1 MLLYAL
7 PIGGVTA
14 DENETPGT
22 KPLEGKYISVMGDSI
37 STYMGWSDSKPITDE
52 SCAYRYGE
60 PYYGPVGSDCH
71 NTELLVE
78 DTWWHQ
84 AAQELGAQILV
95 NNAGNSSGLLHAS
108 YPADADWH
116 QYLQDMLAYK
126 TRPYFMGTE
135 EIDPDIIA
143 LYIGS
148 HDVRMSPSTFGTLEA
163 VDFDTLI
170 VPNGDGTFTYAEP
183 ATVAEAY
190 CILLHKIT
198 VTYPNAEVVVTPHPA
213 EFARL
218 LRTSV
223 SRVESDRLGA
233 VQKFLTAYPV
243 TVVLKG
249 HHTIV
254 ASREKTFI
262 NLNGNTGLSKGGSGD
277 VLSGMIASFLA
288 QGYPAQDAAVC
299 GVYLHG
305 AAADL
310 LKESL

>member
-1 MLLYAL
+1 MKKRITAVILIFVMLLYAL

-37 STYMGWSDSKPITDE
+37 STNMGGSDSKPITDE

-126 TRPYFMGTE
+126 TRPYFMVTE
-135 EIDPDIIA
+135 DIDPDIIA
-143 LYIGS
+143 LYIGP

-170 VPNGDGTFTYAEP
+170 VPNGDGTFPSAEP

-198 VTYPNAEVVVTPHPA
+198 DT
-213 EFARL
+213 
-218 LRTSV
+218 
-223 SRVESDRLGA
+223 
-233 VQKFLTAYPV
+233 
-243 TVVLKG
+243 
-249 HHTIV
+249 
-254 ASREKTFI
+254 
-262 NLNGNTGLSKGGSGD
+262 
-277 VLSGMIASFLA
+277 
-288 QGYPAQDAAVC
+288 
-299 GVYLHG
+299 
-305 AAADL
+305 
-310 LKESL
+310 